1 MQLMNR
7 TYSLDEIVDLAK
19 TLRGFTSISKVMTFE
34 GDLGAG
40 KTTLISAMCKNLG
53 VKDVVGSPTFS
64 IINEYQFEEDDKG
77 WPVYHIDLY
86 RLEDEEEAQQA
97 GIEDCLFS
105 GHLCLVEWPQKVPS
119 VLPEEFIL
127 VQLTTEGETLRRICV
142 QSVKNGKLIN

>member
-1 MQLMNR
+1 MELMNR

-19 TLRGFTSISKVMTFE
+19 TLLGFTSISKVMTFE

-53 VKDVVGSPTFS
+53 IKDVVGSPTFS
-64 IINEYQFEEDDKG
+64 IINEYQFEQEGKE

-97 GIEDCLFS
+97 GVEACLYS
-105 GHLCLVEWPQKVPS
+105 GHLCFVEWPQRVPS
-119 VLPEEFIL
+119 ILPEDIIL
-127 VQLTTEGETLRRICV
+127 VQLTTEGDTLRRIYV
-142 QSVKNGKLIN
+142 QSVKNG